1 MRLANIGRNFK
12 YHKQMIITSIPESIK
27 RLMPSSTFITDAAAV
42 NEMAARVVG
51 GGLGASFLKKGDTVT
66 GLKGMVKISSPQRGQ
81 QDPIEYLA
89 LVVDCRQED
98 GAVKE
103 KLIAFSTLL
112 RRQPNANTY
121 HGIFAE
127 DQFKTL
133 ENYQQ
138 VYNALAANPNFRVT
152 EVTRGVEFPQ
162 FKATVV
168 MTSR

>member
-1 MRLANIGRNFK
+1 
-12 YHKQMIITSIPESIK
+12 MISTSIPESIK
-27 RLMPSSTFITDAAAV
+27 RLMPTSNFVLDPAAV

-66 GLKGMVKISSPQRGQ
+66 GLKGMVKIVSPQRGQ
-81 QDPIEYLA
+81 QTPIEYLA
-89 LVVDCRQED
+89 IIVDCRQED

-112 RRQPNANTY
+112 RRQPNANVY

-138 VYNALAANPNFRVT
+138 VYNALALNPNFKVT
-152 EVTRGVEFPQ
+152 EVTRGVEFPS
-162 FKATVV
+162 FKATVIN
-168 MTSR
+168 TSRV